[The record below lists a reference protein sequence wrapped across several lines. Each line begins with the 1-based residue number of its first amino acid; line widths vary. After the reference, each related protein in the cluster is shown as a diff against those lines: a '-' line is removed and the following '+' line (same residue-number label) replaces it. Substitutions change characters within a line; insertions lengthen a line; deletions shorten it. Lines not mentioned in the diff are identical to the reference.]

1 MKRGIFLI
9 LVLAVCLMV
18 PLTTEADSLYIG
30 DYCWETNIGEVFIFS
45 AFFLGYDSRGHEIIN
60 YIGRWKGGA
69 LGLFVDFPM
78 NGNCIDTFD
87 NNKRVYKCNLLTTFD
102 YENALMFAEFDYF
115 TLDGDLHG
123 VLNLIQGNSVVSE
136 PIPNYTVTPIAC
148 SQVVW

>member
-9 LVLAVCLMV
+9 LVLAVCLVV
-18 PLTTEADSLYIG
+18 PLTAAADSLYLG
-30 DYCWETNIGEVFIFS
+30 DYCWETNYGEVFIFS

-60 YIGRWKGGA
+60 YIGRWKG
-69 LGLFVDFPM
+69 LVDIPI

-87 NNKRVYKCNLLTTFD
+87 NKRVYQCNLLFTVD
-102 YENALMFAEFDYF
+102 DGNALMFAEFDYF

-123 VLNLIQGNSVVSE
+123 VQNAIQGTSVLSV
-136 PIPNYTVTPIAC
+136 PITNYTVTPIAC